1 VSRSWI
7 AAVVLAMGV
16 VTFFSP
22 PPFCLW
28 NGVHGEGT
36 ARALTPTFPSLDLSS
51 CKPWQE

>member
-16 VTFFSP
+16 VTFFS